1 MAERSN
7 SESTLRVL
15 LMTMGL
21 ITATPAI
28 ALVDAYAL
36 EWTYR
41 VTDPDPM
48 TLALLQ
54 HRGMLQLLLGAALVW
69 AAFHPPARFAAA
81 IAAIVGKSTFLLLI
95 LPNPTIRGDLAP
107 FSIVFDLLCIAA
119 LTGVA
124 IRYARPRRTIGA
136 LA

>member
-1 MAERSN
+1 MTERS
-7 SESTLRVL
+7 SGERALRVAL
-15 LMTMGL
+15 ITMGL
-21 ITATPAI
+21 VTATPAA
-28 ALVDAYAL
+28 ALLNVYAL

-69 AAFHPPARFAAA
+69 AAFQPSVHLGTAVAA
-81 IAAIVGKSTFLLLI
+81 VTGKSVFLLLI
-95 LPNPTIRGDLAP
+95 LPNPAIRGDLAM

-124 IRYARPRRTIGA
+124 IRYYRPRRTIGA
-136 LA
+136 IA